1 MAKPYSEDL
10 RRRVVGTI
18 EDGTTI
24 PEAAEQCGVS
34 ISSVVRFLKLHRET
48 GSVASAKFGGYKDFA
63 LAAHEDLVRKLVAEQ
78 PDITLAELEDR
89 LAKKKITVAKSSIS
103 RFLHHLKLSF
113 KKSLRA
119 AEQDRPDV
127 AAARSALQ
135 RRQKKL
141 DPRRLVFIDETA
153 VSTTI
158 TRLYGRAPQ
167 GEPLIQKVLHGNW
180 KTVTFIAALRH
191 DRVTAPFV
199 LEGAMNGET
208 FKAYVEQF
216 LAPTLKK
223 GDIVFMDNASVHMAE
238 GVEEAI
244 EAKGAILFYLPAYSP
259 DFNPIEQ
266 LFAKL
271 KSMLRKIAAYSLKQ
285 TAYTVDSLCKAI
297 ASSLT
302 EITRSECAA
311 YLANSGY
318 GQSYRETL

>member
-34 ISSVVRFLKLHRET
+34 ISSVVRLLKLHRET

-135 RRQKKL
+135 RRQKSSIREGSYLSMK
-141 DPRRLVFIDETA
+141 PPCRRRLHVCM
-153 VSTTI
+153 
-158 TRLYGRAPQ
+158 
-167 GEPLIQKVLHGNW
+167 GEH
-180 KTVTFIAALRH
+180 R
-191 DRVTAPFV
+191 RVNRSP
-199 LEGAMNGET
+199 
-208 FKAYVEQF
+208 
-216 LAPTLKK
+216 KK
-223 GDIVFMDNASVHMAE
+223 CF
-238 GVEEAI
+238 
-244 EAKGAILFYLPAYSP
+244 
-259 DFNPIEQ
+259 
-266 LFAKL
+266 
-271 KSMLRKIAAYSLKQ
+271 
-285 TAYTVDSLCKAI
+285 
-297 ASSLT
+297 T
-302 EITRSECAA
+302 EIGRPSPSSPHCVT
-311 YLANSGY
+311 
-318 GQSYRETL
+318 TV